1 MKAYYVDRLLLA
13 EEKRQ
18 EPTAP
23 PLELVESP

>member
-1 MKAYYVDRLLLA
+1 MKQYYVDRLLLA

-23 PLELVESP
+23 PLELVQNT